1 MMKCFCLFLF
11 MLVCPNVHVDAQ
23 EPFMEHLGD
32 RYIIHVDQIE
42 PDSEMTL
49 SDLLLMCPQMLST
62 DGKSIMETYALYI
75 EGVSVMTDSETL
87 MENVKACELSTVEIC
102 CHPSVS
108 LGEIAMEGSIDIYFK
123 EDVKGTR
130 GKAAIAGA
138 TNGNGKLY
146 ADIAGNAG
154 RTSLRGFALT
164 NLKRDDAA
172 ENVFANARW
181 NISDRDVLNFDFVH
195 SFSDKK
201 LQRTFL
207 ADEDST
213 SFYRRQ
219 QLLSSVFT
227 YTRTLWNEDATLMIE
242 SYQDY
247 WKSDDD
253 EDNERCYQPTLN
265 AEMNFPLFDRRLS
278 VLLGWEA
285 AYSYDFDK
293 QEDKGEVLYN
303 ELYCQLEYKHKGWVF
318 NIGDRSCLKNDCHAW
333 MLSAGR
339 QQGSHFVQGTFS
351 HDYHVAG
358 LNHSDEQIA
367 NICLMRKLSYDSIP
381 CFRGELNYCYQQK
394 SLVLS
399 GNLVHTWSKDEFDGE
414 RLRSTGIKVSA
425 TWRCGRLRTTL
436 GADFF
441 HEHLGGHDNYFH
453 LKAAPILLLG
463 SGFRLSS
470 TVIYSSKRPLFDV
483 QDYLYASVKVNKQL
497 GNHFNVYALADNS
510 AWTLGATYR
519 F

>member
-1 MMKCFCLFLF
+1 
-11 MLVCPNVHVDAQ
+11 
-23 EPFMEHLGD
+23 MEHLGD

-49 SDLLLMCPQMLST
+49 LDLLHLCPQMLST
-62 DGKSIMETYALYI
+62 DGKSIVETYALTI
-75 EGVSVMTDSETL
+75 EGVSVLVDSESL

-108 LGEIAMEGSIDIYFK
+108 LGEIAVEGDIDIYFK

-181 NISDRDVLNFDFVH
+181 NISDRDVLNFDFVQ
-195 SFSDKK
+195 SFSDKN
-201 LQRTFL
+201 LQRTWL
-207 ADEDST
+207 ADGDYSL
-213 SFYRRQ
+213 FNRRL

-227 YTRTLWNEDATLMIE
+227 YTRTLWNEDAVLMIE
-242 SYQDY
+242 SFQDY

-253 EDNERCYQPTLN
+253 DEKERCYQPTLN
-265 AEMNFPLFDRRLS
+265 AEMNFPLFDRRLA

-293 QEDKGEVLYN
+293 QEDKGEILYN
-303 ELYCQLEYKHKGWVF
+303 ELYLQLEYKYKGWVL
-318 NIGDRSCLKNDCHAW
+318 NIGDRSSLKNDWHTW

-339 QQGSHFVQGTFS
+339 QQGNHFVQGIFS

-358 LNHSDEQIA
+358 LNDSNEQIA

-414 RLRSTGIKVSA
+414 RLRSTGIKAAA

-497 GNHFNVYALADNS
+497 GNHFNVYAHADNS

>member
-1 MMKCFCLFLF
+1 MVMKCFCLFLC
-11 MLVCPNVHVDAQ
+11 MLVCLNVYVDAQ

-32 RYIIHVDQIE
+32 RFIIHVDQIE

-49 SDLLLMCPQMLST
+49 LDLLFMCPQMLST
-62 DGKSIMETYALYI
+62 DGKSIVETYALSI
-75 EGVSVMTDSETL
+75 EGVSVLVDSESL

-108 LGEIAMEGSIDIYFK
+108 LGEIAVEGDIDIYFK

-138 TNGNGKLY
+138 TNSHGKVY
-146 ADIAGNAG
+146 TDIAGNIG

-164 NLKRDDAA
+164 NMKRDNAA

-181 NISDRDVLNFDFVH
+181 NISDRDVLNFDFVQ
-195 SFSDKK
+195 SFSDKN
-201 LQRTFL
+201 LQRTWL
-207 ADEDST
+207 ADGA
-213 SFYRRQ
+213 SFNRQ
-219 QLLSSVFT
+219 LQLLSSVFT

-242 SYQDY
+242 SYQDF
-247 WKSDDD
+247 WKSEDDD
-253 EDNERCYQPTLN
+253 EKERCYQPTLN
-265 AEMNFPLFDRRLS
+265 AEMNFPLFDRQLA

-293 QEDKGEVLYN
+293 QEDKGEILYN
-303 ELYCQLEYKHKGWVF
+303 ELYLQLEYKYKGCVL
-318 NIGDRSCLKNDCHAW
+318 NIGDRSSLKNDWHTW

-339 QQGSHFVQGTFS
+339 QQGNHFVQGILS

-358 LNHSDEQIA
+358 LNDSNEQIA

-381 CFRGELNYCYQQK
+381 CYRGELNYCYQQK

-399 GNLVHTWSKDEFDGE
+399 SNLVHTWSKDEFDGE
-414 RLRSTGIKVSA
+414 RLRSTGIKAAA

-483 QDYLYASVKVNKQL
+483 QDYLYASVKVNKKL
-497 GNHFNVYALADNS
+497 GNHFNVYAHADNS
-510 AWTLGATYR
+510 AWTLSATYR